1 MTLTGTMFVNET
13 VRPPLHLGATYN
25 QPLALGRVASN
36 NISFINWSNPD
47 NNKGDDSST
56 NNSNDLQNWTKPN
69 TENDKPFVNWSKE
82 KEEMKNVEKYLEF
95 YNSSVSRLVVSQ
107 TGTKIETNTKLPRVD
122 IIGNVREFEI
132 QGDIGTLNLN
142 TETKL
147 TIYGSGNID
156 WINYNSYT
164 DLELYIDGRIGTLF
178 VDNSYGKID
187 IGDYTYIDKVI
198 LPKDGSPNNIF
209 DDFLDDKD
217 NIGNITDP
225 DGKPIDKEENEN
237 QNPDDKTKPIISITN
252 VKVLNGSEIQADFT
266 SDEVGTY
273 YYIVREK
280 GAEAPNK
287 SEMVNRLSNKNVA
300 HGTAAAIKGTNSI
313 KVSNLGEKKEYVI
326 YIMVVDGSKNA
337 SDIVSQE
344 FQMKD
349 ASPPVVL
356 DLMLH

>member
-1 MTLTGTMFVNET
+1 M
-13 VRPPLHLGATYN
+13 
-25 QPLALGRVASN
+25 
-36 NISFINWSNPD
+36 
-47 NNKGDDSST
+47 
-56 NNSNDLQNWTKPN
+56 
-69 TENDKPFVNWSKE
+69 
-82 KEEMKNVEKYLEF
+82 
-95 YNSSVSRLVVSQ
+95 
-107 TGTKIETNTKLPRVD
+107 
-122 IIGNVREFEI
+122 REFEI

-156 WINYNSYT
+156 WIDYNSYT

-198 LPKDGSPNNIF
+198 LPKDESPNNIF

-217 NIGNITDP
+217 NVGNITDP
-225 DGKPIDKEENEN
+225 DGKPIDKDDNEN

-280 GAEAPNK
+280 GTEAPNK

-313 KVSNLGEKKEYVI
+313 KVSNLGEKKNTSSTSWLWTARKMHRI
-326 YIMVVDGSKNA
+326 
-337 SDIVSQE
+337 
-344 FQMKD
+344 
-349 ASPPVVL
+349 
-356 DLMLH
+356 